1 MFGPDDTLHTPRLV
15 LRRFRDDADD
25 FERYAGLYADPD
37 VARHVGGVQTREQ
50 AAQTYA
56 ERILRYY
63 DANPGLG
70 IWATFER
77 GAGNFV
83 GLHLLNHIRGAEFLQ
98 VGYTLRRAMW
108 DRGYAT
114 EMARAVMRHG
124 FRTLRLPAIHAIVNL
139 DNPGSMKV
147 LAKLG
152 MRREGERTFE
162 AYGPR
167 PLAWFEC
174 LPHEFRDG
182 SGDGD

>member
-1 MFGPDDTLHTPRLV
+1 MHGPDDTLRTPRLE
-15 LRRFRDDADD
+15 LRRFRDAPADFD
-25 FERYAGLYADPD
+25 HYAGLYADPE

-50 AAQTYA
+50 AAQTYD

-77 GAGNFV
+77 EGGAFV
-83 GLHLLNHIRGAEFLQ
+83 GLHLLNHIRGTEHLQ

-108 DRGYAT
+108 GRGYAT

-124 FRTLRLPAIHAIVNL
+124 FRTLGLPILHAIVNL
-139 DNPGSMKV
+139 DNAGSMKV
-147 LAKLG
+147 LSKLG
-152 MRREGERTFE
+152 MRREGERAFE

-174 LPHEFRDG
+174 LPREFRDAT
-182 SGDGD
+182 GDGD

>member
-1 MFGPDDTLHTPRLV
+1 MRDAIDTLLTPRLL
-15 LRRFRDDADD
+15 LRRFRDEPGD
-25 FERYAGLYADPD
+25 FDHYAGLYADPE

-50 AAQTYA
+50 AAQTFD

-77 GAGNFV
+77 EGGAFV

-98 VGYTLRRAMW
+98 VGYTLRRSMW
-108 DRGYAT
+108 GRGYAT
-114 EMARAVMRHG
+114 EMARAVLRHG
-124 FRTLRLPAIHAIVNL
+124 FRTLHLPIVHAIVNL
-139 DNPGSMKV
+139 DNPSSMKV

-152 MRREGERTFE
+152 MRREGERSFE

-174 LPHEFRDG
+174 LAHEFRDG
-182 SGDGD
+182 VGDGD